1 MRPLQLT
8 MSAFGPYAGETVL
21 NMGQLG
27 NSGLYLITGDTGAGK
42 TTIFDA
48 ITFALYGDASG
59 TEREPGMFR
68 SQYASPGTRTF
79 VKLLFMHGGKEY
91 EIERNPSY
99 MRPKDRGEGMTIEKA
114 GAALVAPGR
123 SVSGVKDVDAA
134 VLDILGVDKDQFSQ
148 IVMLAQGDFRRLL
161 MSDTRDRQKIFRNLF
176 RTQPYQLLQDQVRRK
191 AAELEEQCRKTQDSV
206 RQYAGQVYWKEDC
219 EYAVNLQRIQNEE
232 SPLSD
237 ILEILPLL
245 IQKDRQEKEHMDHEK
260 IRLQT
265 ELAEVHAA
273 IALAREAKEKEQ
285 KRLEAVSRKQIL
297 LEEMKLRQ
305 QELQKQENRQEERE
319 KLQQKKNALAQQM
332 KEYHVLEELAERRQ
346 QLEQEIETVQKNGQ
360 ILDEMLHQKRE
371 KLDRAKQQL
380 EQYDDSEAV
389 LEKLIHDGEDLSRDQ
404 AQLRQ
409 CEKERNRC
417 DETGQALKDA
427 QREYQIRREET
438 ERAAL
443 DYEQTDRLYMDAQAG
458 LLAQELREDSP
469 CPVCGSLS
477 HPHPAMLQNGAP
489 TREQREQKRREA
501 QKRRQYAD
509 EASRRAAQINSALQE
524 QQTQLKGRLG
534 ELVPPI
540 TFEKAESQITVRLEQ
555 LAIKIRENKQSVAHE
570 RKRRKQK
577 ETLVQQIPQ
586 HEEEIRHMEEQQKED
601 HGNLVAART
610 RYEEVR
616 KQWESQREH
625 ISFQRIDEA
634 GAEFEKLSA
643 ELVSMEQALE
653 DAVKAVGDTREK
665 LALIRGTLKSLE
677 QQTGEGDKISLEK
690 ELEAEKSLKERND
703 VLEMGQHE
711 VNTRLDNNQRL
722 YQKIQEKY
730 QGQKE
735 LETEY
740 QNVHALSET
749 LNGRLTGK
757 QKLMLETYVQMT
769 YFDRV
774 IRRANLRFMIMSDGQ
789 YEMKRAEFT
798 GEARSQTGL
807 DISIIDHYNGS
818 ERSVKSLSGGESF
831 LASLSLAL
839 GLSDEIQSVAGGI
852 QLDTLFVDEGFG
864 SLDSDALQLVYRALM
879 SLTDGHR
886 LVGIIS
892 HVEELK
898 SKIDRQIVVTKEKTG
913 GSRVRITDNTGDI
926 S

>member
-8 MSAFGPYAGETVL
+8 MSAFGPYAGAAVL

-27 NSGLYLITGDTGAGK
+27 DSGLYLITGDTGAGK

-68 SQYASPGTRTF
+68 SKYASLGTRTF
-79 VKLLFMHGGKEY
+79 VKLLFTHGGKEY

-99 MRPKDRGEGMTIEKA
+99 MRPKDRGEGMTMEKA
-114 GAALVAPGR
+114 NASLVAPGR

-161 MSDTRDRQKIFRNLF
+161 MSDTRERQKIFRNLF
-176 RTQPYQLLQDQVRRK
+176 RTQPYQLLQDQIRRR
-191 AAELEEQCRKTQDSV
+191 AADLEEQCRKTQDSV
-206 RQYAGQVYWKEDC
+206 RQYVGQVYWKEDS
-219 EYAVNLQRIQNEE
+219 EYAVNLQRIQDGE

-237 ILEILPLL
+237 ILEVLPLL
-245 IQKDRQEKEHMDHEK
+245 IRKDRQEKEHIDHEK
-260 IRLQT
+260 GRLQT
-265 ELAEVHAA
+265 ELAEAHAA
-273 IALAREAKEKEQ
+273 IALAKEAQEKERKRREAANREQ
-285 KRLEAVSRKQIL
+285 LL
-297 LEEMKLRQ
+297 LEQIKLRQ
-305 QELQKQENRQEERE
+305 QELQEQENRQEERE
-319 KLQQKKNALAQQM
+319 KLRQRRNVLEQQI
-332 KEYHVLEELAERRQ
+332 KEYHVLEELEKRRQ
-346 QLEQEIETVQKNGQ
+346 QLQQEIETVQKNGQ
-360 ILDEMLHQKRE
+360 LLDQKLQQKRE
-371 KLDRAKQQL
+371 KLSGAKQQL
-380 EQYDDSEAV
+380 EQCNDSEAV
-389 LEKLIHDGEDLSRDQ
+389 LEKLIHEGEDLTRDQ
-404 AQLRQ
+404 EQLQ
-409 CEKERNRC
+409 QYQKERNRC
-417 DETGQALKDA
+417 NETEQALKDA
-427 QREYQIRREET
+427 QSEYQMRREEA
-438 ERAAL
+438 ERAVL

-477 HPHPAMLQNGAP
+477 HPRPALLQNGAP

-509 EASRRAAQINSALQE
+509 EASRRAAQINSTLQE

-534 ELVPPI
+534 EMVPPI
-540 TFEKAESQITVRLEQ
+540 TFEEAESQIADRLEQ
-555 LAIKIRENKQSVAHE
+555 LAIKIRENKQSVSHE

-577 ETLVQQIPQ
+577 ETLTQRIPQ
-586 HEEEIRHMEEQQKED
+586 LEEEIRHTEEAQKED
-601 HGNLVAART
+601 HGNLVAVRT

-616 KQWESQREH
+616 KQCDEQKEQ
-625 ISFQRIDEA
+625 ISFQQIDEA
-634 GAEFEKLSA
+634 KTELEDLSA
-643 ELVSMEQALE
+643 EIVSMDQALE
-653 DAVKAVGDTREK
+653 NVRKAVGDTREE
-665 LALIRGTLKSLE
+665 LALVRGTLKSLE
-677 QQTGEGDKISLEK
+677 QQTGEGEKISLEK
-690 ELEAEKSLKERND
+690 ELETEKSLQERNA
-703 VLEMGQHE
+703 VLEMGQNE
-711 VNTRLDNNQRL
+711 INTRLESNQRL

-898 SKIDRQIVVTKEKTG
+898 SKIDRQIVVTKDKTG
-913 GSRVRITDNTGDI
+913 GSRVRITDNSGDI